1 MYAVASEINSKSEK
15 VMQKI
20 GMQKTKISNH
30 PKLKEYAHLES
41 CVLSMIKKLHLF
53 YKCYF
58 FSYFFIRPDIY
69 DQIIQS
75 IC

>member
-41 CVLSMIKKLHLF
+41 CVLYMIKK
-53 YKCYF
+53 
-58 FSYFFIRPDIY
+58 
-69 DQIIQS
+69 
-75 IC
+75 